1 MRITI
6 VQGAFFPIPPLLG
19 GAVEKRWYG
28 LGREFA
34 KMGHDVTHISRS
46 YLDLPDR
53 QTEDGVHYIRVR
65 GENSTNKRILLK
77 IRDFLYTKRVLSH
90 LPEADIL
97 LSNTFWLPV
106 TARDSSRGKIVVCV
120 GRMPKGQMR
129 FYPRKSI
136 FHANS
141 RAVKDAILSEIPS
154 AKDRI
159 ITIQNPLPFEPPA
172 EVNFRS
178 KESVILYAGRIHP
191 EKGLDLLIDA
201 ARTLPEGWI
210 LDVVG
215 PHEISAGGGGE
226 AYLSSLKRKAKGLPV
241 MFTGPLY
248 GINDLAERYRRSKI
262 FVYPS
267 IAEGGETF
275 GLAVLEAMA
284 WGCIPIVSDLN
295 CFKDFVH
302 HGTNGMVF
310 NHRGPEPFRNL
321 SSLILELSGN
331 RILAEQ
337 LSTRALE
344 VRLTHSLGAVARLF
358 IKEFDLIAESNRKKH
373 L

>member
-1 MRITI
+1 
-6 VQGAFFPIPPLLG
+6 
-19 GAVEKRWYG
+19 
-28 LGREFA
+28 
-34 KMGHDVTHISRS
+34 
-46 YLDLPDR
+46 
-53 QTEDGVHYIRVR
+53 
-65 GENSTNKRILLK
+65 
-77 IRDFLYTKRVLSH
+77 
-90 LPEADIL
+90 
-97 LSNTFWLPV
+97 
-106 TARDSSRGKIVVCV
+106 
-120 GRMPKGQMR
+120 
-129 FYPRKSI
+129 
-136 FHANS
+136 
-141 RAVKDAILSEIPS
+141 
-154 AKDRI
+154 
-159 ITIQNPLPFEPPA
+159 
-172 EVNFRS
+172 
-178 KESVILYAGRIHP
+178 
-191 EKGLDLLIDA
+191 
-201 ARTLPEGWI
+201 
-210 LDVVG
+210 
-215 PHEISAGGGGE
+215 
-226 AYLSSLKRKAKGLPV
+226 

-373 L
+373 LS